1 MENPDICVT
10 TKDIKTIRSADRECQ
25 RGGAPQILATGQ
37 QLARIDRLPAS
48 RPCCLT
54 RLRAYQPVSMRWF
67 RSNRHFGTRLAL
79 IAVALQFVLTFGHV
93 HLAQAAAHHEL
104 SSTAAGPGG
113 SDQSDRKPNGLAE
126 LDCPV
131 CALIHLSA
139 AAAPSAAPVLP
150 LPAAEFVTLRPR
162 ADTAATAAPRIS
174 QRARA
179 PPAA

>member
-1 MENPDICVT
+1 MLFE
-10 TKDIKTIRSADRECQ
+10 
-25 RGGAPQILATGQ
+25 
-37 QLARIDRLPAS
+37 
-48 RPCCLT
+48 
-54 RLRAYQPVSMRWF
+54 RLRGYQPVSMRWF
-67 RSNRHFGTRLAL
+67 RSNRHFGARLAL
-79 IAVALQFVLTFGHV
+79 IALALQFVLTFGHV
-93 HLAQAAAHHEL
+93 HLAQAAAHQEL
-104 SSTAAGPGG
+104 SSTATGPGE

-139 AAAPSAAPVLP
+139 AAAPAVAPVLP
-150 LPAAEFVTLRPR
+150 LPATTEFVTLRPQ